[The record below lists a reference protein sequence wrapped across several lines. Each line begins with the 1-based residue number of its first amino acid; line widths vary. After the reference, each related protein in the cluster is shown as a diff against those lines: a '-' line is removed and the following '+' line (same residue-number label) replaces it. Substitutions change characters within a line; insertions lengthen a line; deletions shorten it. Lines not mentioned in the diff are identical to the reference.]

1 MHHRAVDRVVRDSE
15 FVAHEM
21 HMRESVDITGER
33 HGAVPPRQGAGSRNA
48 DVGAI
53 PLRRH
58 VPPRAWSLRVAEL
71 GLLATGIVAVVVVP
85 EHGGAR
91 TRKIPLG
98 VHVLEDGAVDGRF
111 GANAPEV
118 ER

>member
-1 MHHRAVDRVVRDSE
+1 
-15 FVAHEM
+15 
-21 HMRESVDITGER
+21 
-33 HGAVPPRQGAGSRNA
+33 
-48 DVGAI
+48 
-53 PLRRH
+53 
-58 VPPRAWSLRVAEL
+58 L